1 MWAELAALR
10 DSKPPMLIH
19 VPSDR
24 TAKLVE
30 ACFPNA
36 NNTSVD
42 LEFSHSSKNLNLAE
56 SKVSSSRDL
65 TAYS

>member
-1 MWAELAALR
+1 MWAEQAALQ

-24 TAKLVE
+24 AAKLVE
-30 ACFPNA
+30 ARFPNA
-36 NNTSVD
+36 DNASVE
-42 LEFSHSSKNLNLAE
+42 LELSHSSKNLNLAK

-65 TAYS
+65 TAYG